1 MVKFLVKL
9 FSKSLQGIKGG
20 GAPFCSAQCAT
31 RSRKRPCQP
40 KTAKRFFGGPGSQG
54 PSGQAKER
62 TRILPV
68 RRGFSAPGVPCRLP
82 GRSFFR
88 SLSLSG
94 LLAFAPGVS
103 ARVPCCSPGGCACA
117 LPQVGLRSA
126 SLFPARVPCCLLL
139 LRLACAASCCFCLCP
154 VLPGPACWKCA
165 RVLPCAAFFSYLSPF
180 PASLLSLKILFT
192 CRSGRDGPLLSS
204 EKKVDKDSQRGFAPL
219 NPIPVPCGCSF
230 LLPRCWPA

>member
-1 MVKFLVKL
+1 MFCAMRNAKQKKTVPAKNSEAIFWRPRFTRPLRAGERANANFACSEGFFCTRRAAPSAGLVV
-9 FSKSLQGIKGG
+9 F
-20 GAPFCSAQCAT
+20 A
-31 RSRKRPCQP
+31 RP
-40 KTAKRFFGGPGSQG
+40 AVLAAAF
-54 PSGQAKER
+54 
-62 TRILPV
+62 V
-68 RRGFSAPGVPCRLP
+68 PGVP
-82 GRSFFR
+82 
-88 SLSLSG
+88 
-94 LLAFAPGVS
+94 

-204 EKKVDKDSQRGFAPL
+204 EKKVDKDSRGALPL
-219 NPIPVPCGCSF
+219 RTPF
-230 LLPRCWPA
+230 LRPAANLLFFRAAGRLTRPLGPQTAG